1 MDEMA
6 ATFIFAVTAP
16 EGAVH
21 SCFEVEDDQQYG
33 PEDVTIVVGPPSVS
47 GAETLTLMMKRLPDD
62 ETYRMLAAQAATNH
76 AEVIVDPLRR
86 LIRSLIPL

>member
-16 EGAVH
+16 EGAIH
-21 SCFEVEDDQQYG
+21 SCFEVKDDRQDTVT
-33 PEDVTIVVGPPSVS
+33 DVTIVLGAPSVS

-62 ETYRMLAAQAATNH
+62 DTYRTLAAQAATNH
-76 AEVIVDPLRR
+76 AAVILDPLRR